1 MIMMRGIA
9 TVKALNHDRVVGH
22 RDRENQIMIMM
33 RGIATVKAE
42 S

>member
-1 MIMMRGIA
+1 
-9 TVKALNHDRVVGH
+9 VGH
-22 RDRENQIMIMM
+22 RDRESQIMIMM